1 MSNKNHQNTK
11 SAKYQPGEILEVVV
25 EKIIPKGLGLAHAD
39 GLTIF
44 VPLSAAGDR
53 VRVRLGRIKGSIA
66 QAEIEEVLEP
76 SPDRITPPCPY
87 FGRCGGCDF
96 QQMNYEAQLAAKVGI
111 IRDCLHRIG
120 KIDWDAELPI
130 VPSPQEF
137 RYRSRAQWHIDRHR
151 RRIGY
156 FRRGTRDVID
166 IEQCPKLVD
175 SLNVALAD
183 LRQNI
188 EWENLWSDLSAV
200 EAAAGDNG
208 EVSVYSADA
217 LQPTHDITFTASG
230 EEFSYSAQCFF
241 QGNQYLVD
249 SLVDAAIGGASGG
262 MALDLYSGVGLFALP
277 LARRFETVIGVED
290 NQRAVDYANRNAAK
304 AGLGNLNFV
313 TESVRTYLRL
323 ADRGPVDFILL
334 DPPRAGAEN
343 DTIRNLIALAAPQI
357 SYVSCEPSILARD
370 LRVFLAAGYAIDSIT
385 AFDLFP
391 QTHHVETV
399 VRMSLK

>member
-1 MSNKNHQNTK
+1 MSSKNHQGGNH
-11 SAKYQPGEILEVVV
+11 QPGDILEVSI
-25 EKIIPKGLGLAHAD
+25 ERIIPKGLGLAHAD
-39 GLTIF
+39 GLTVF
-44 VPLSAAGDR
+44 VPLSAPGDR
-53 VRVRLGRIKGSIA
+53 VRVRLGRVKGTIA
-66 QAEIEEVLEP
+66 NAEIVEILEE
-76 SPDRITPPCPY
+76 SPKRITPPCPY

-120 KIDWDAELPI
+120 KIDWEGELPI

-137 RYRSRAQWHIDRHR
+137 HYRSRAQWHIDRHR

-166 IEQCPKLVD
+166 IEYCPKMVEP
-175 SLNVALAD
+175 LNETLAD

-188 EWENLWSDLSAV
+188 EWEKLWSDLSAV
-200 EAAAGDNG
+200 EAAAGSSGD
-208 EVSVYSADA
+208 VSVYSPDE
-217 LQPTHDITFTASG
+217 LRPTHDITFVSSG

-249 SLVDAAIGGASGG
+249 SLIESAIGRVTGG
-262 MALDLYSGVGLFALP
+262 TALDLYSGVGLFALP
-277 LARRFETVIGVED
+277 LARKFEKVIGVED
-290 NQRAVDYANRNAAK
+290 NARAVEYARRNAGK
-304 AGLGNLNFV
+304 AGLSNLDFV
-313 TESVRTYLRL
+313 TESVRTFLRKP
-323 ADRGPVDFILL
+323 AAGRVDLVLL

-343 DTIRNLIALAAPQI
+343 DTIRNIIALAAPQI

-370 LRVFLAAGYAIDSIT
+370 LRVFLESGYKIDSIT

-399 VRMSLK
+399 VRLSLQ

>member
-343 DTIRNLIALAAPQI
+343 DTIRNLIALSAPQI